1 MIQKDIRNILESHTK
16 LTVDVSSLSN
26 DSDLY
31 DVGLSSLT
39 TVNLMLAL
47 EDHFD
52 VEFEDRMLARATFQS
67 IDSLGN
73 AIEELLA

>member
-1 MIQKDIRNILESHTK
+1 MIQKDIRSILETHTK
-16 LTVDVSSLSN
+16 LTVEVSSLSD